1 MAKGEAW
8 AESAIG
14 AAVLAAAAGF
24 LWYTL
29 SNASPSVG
37 QGGYSLTARFGEVGG
52 LATGAD
58 VRVSGV
64 KVGTVAKI
72 TLDPKSFLA
81 VTTLNLNGDVK
92 LPADSTAKIS
102 STSLLGGA
110 MVAITPGGSTQDLKP
125 GGEIENT
132 QGAVDLFNLIGQ
144 VVRGGAD
151 GAKKGEAAA
160 DAQSG
165 DKVGLKPAAPKPAA
179 DPYPG

>member
-1 MAKGEAW
+1 MARGEAW

-29 SNASPSVG
+29 SNASPTVG
-37 QGGYSLTARFGEVGG
+37 QGGYTVTARFGEVGG

-64 KVGTVAKI
+64 KVGTVSKI
-72 TLDPKSFLA
+72 NLDPKTFLA
-81 VTTLNLNGDVK
+81 VTTLTLNGEVK

-102 STSLLGGA
+102 STSLLGGQ
-110 MVAITPGGSTQDLKP
+110 MIAITPGGSTQDLKA

-144 VVRGGAD
+144 VVRGG
-151 GAKKGEAAA
+151 GGSEAAG
-160 DAQSG
+160 G
-165 DKVGLKPAAPKPAA
+165 DKKPEASKPAPAATKPAA